1 MQALET
7 FFSGGGWAAEG
18 NEACRG
24 MAGVCRR
31 SYGGAALGGGFHG
44 VSGDFTPEQL
54 NRVVECLG
62 EGSVAYMEPDG
73 VVYKAEG
80 PPQVP
85 EDPILGAL
93 WKVQQK
99 SFGEQDGAAAAPAPA
114 AAAGAG
120 EGAGARGETPRAAAE
135 AEALRGLASGSREDA
150 GLLPPGASALR
161 VRAFGPQEEEG
172 KRQQNLHSALWNL
185 DRIDQRSLPLDGQFT
200 YSESDGGRGVTVYV
214 VDSGLYR
221 DHKEFAPWESG
232 PTRAHWGY
240 DFVDDDDEPEDCDGH
255 GTHIA
260 STAVGRTVGVAKEAH
275 VVGVRVLDCAGSG
288 SISDVVAALDWVS
301 RNRIPG
307 PAVVTLSL
315 GVSLG
320 QWSRSL
326 EDSVRSLVRDQG
338 VMVVVASGN
347 SAVDSCFV
355 APGNVEE
362 TLTVAASDLVTKFSS
377 SDVQAAAS
385 GSREGLYRWS
395 NTGSCVDLFAP
406 GVDIYAACGGS
417 GRCQG
422 HVTPSSYAWAS
433 GTSMAVPLV
442 AGVAANYLASH
453 PGAAPD
459 HVKQVILEGA
469 TEGRLESP
477 HLMPGSPN
485 RVLYSKLLDGTAGAE
500 PSLSTREFLGGG

>member
-1 MQALET
+1 MRA
-7 FFSGGGWAAEG
+7 FAPGGGEG
-18 NEACRG
+18 
-24 MAGVCRR
+24 
-31 SYGGAALGGGFHG
+31 
-44 VSGDFTPEQL
+44 Q
-54 NRVVECLG
+54 
-62 EGSVAYMEPDG
+62 
-73 VVYKAEG
+73 
-80 PPQVP
+80 
-85 EDPILGAL
+85 
-93 WKVQQK
+93 
-99 SFGEQDGAAAAPAPA
+99 
-114 AAAGAG
+114 
-120 EGAGARGETPRAAAE
+120 
-135 AEALRGLASGSREDA
+135 
-150 GLLPPGASALR
+150 
-161 VRAFGPQEEEG
+161 
-172 KRQQNLHSALWNL
+172 RQQNLHSALWNL
-185 DRIDQRSLPLDGQFT
+185 DRIDQRRLPLDGRFT

-221 DHKEFAPWESG
+221 DHKEFAPWEGG
-232 PTRAHWGY
+232 PARAHWGY

-288 SISDVVAALDWVS
+288 AISDVVAALDWVS
-301 RNRIPG
+301 RNRVPG

-326 EDSVRSLVRDQG
+326 EDSVRSLVREQG

-362 TLTVAASDLVTKFSS
+362 TLTVAASDLDTKFSPPP
-377 SDVQAAAS
+377 SDLQAAAAE
-385 GSREGLYRWS
+385 GREGLYRWS

-406 GVDIYAACGGS
+406 GVDIYAACGGA

-422 HVTPSSYAWAS
+422 NVTPSSYAWAS

-442 AGVAANYLASH
+442 AGVAANYLESH

-459 HVKQVILEGA
+459 QVKQVILEGA

-485 RVLYSKLLDGTAGAE
+485 RVLYSKPLDGSAGAE
-500 PSLSTREFLGGG
+500 PPLSTREFLGGG